1 MMMCRFRDPH
11 DPGYRKVKG
20 VVTQYLDEIQ
30 SAQAREDEQKQRLL
44 SENVAREKGS
54 R

>member
-1 MMMCRFRDPH
+1 MMMCRFRDLD

-30 SAQAREDEQKQRLL
+30 TAQAQEGTQFDEASFQTFVTKH
-44 SENVAREKGS
+44 
-54 R
+54 